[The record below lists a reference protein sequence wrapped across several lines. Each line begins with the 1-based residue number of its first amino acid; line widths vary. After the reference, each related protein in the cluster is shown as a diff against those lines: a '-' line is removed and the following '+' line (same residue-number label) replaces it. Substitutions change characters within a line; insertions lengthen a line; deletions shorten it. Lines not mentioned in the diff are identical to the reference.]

1 LGVSERE
8 SVRGDHRAEGSGI
21 VDAINLIRYNEGKLE
36 RPGDIEREIRKKKN
50 KRCRKQMD

>member
-1 LGVSERE
+1 
-8 SVRGDHRAEGSGI
+8 